1 MVSSY
6 DSPISNRNVCCPPEA
21 SPKQGLGTPNRKSRL
36 LGGAVVDGVANISL
50 RNLVDSTGGV
60 LDSNNNSFS
69 TGHDILS
76 LSRRP
81 FSAIGGGRMDPSSA
95 MHRLCTGMV
104 GNDGIDSNNSDNN
117 GGDNDSSRSH
127 NGNDANKATATTTT
141 NRNNYSDNDNDNK
154 SSTIMAVITQA
165 LHQIPAIALI
175 GIFHLMVGIPFG
187 VSYFPMYW
195 SSHPGDTDIGG
206 GGGGGGIEEE
216 QHDEVKFPIPGKE
229 ALGIRMFLF
238 STLVGQIVFAYFSG
252 FKNPIGL
259 QMVENIGFT
268 KELAAIAISHQGYG
282 LDALSTTMVMFG
294 ISSLLVG
301 IVFFLLGYFKMGKI
315 IYFFPTHVLIGL
327 IGGIGILLC
336 KTGLE
341 NTLANTVSISSMIE
355 GWNHWIIVVTLEIIL
370 RFLEYLLTDSKG
382 NPRFALLS
390 PIFFCMITPCFYF
403 AMLILNIPISVAKD
417 AGYFFPSL
425 SNLDDNAN
433 DEGGASLGVEFGT
446 PWDLW
451 KVCASK
457 YAMKLI
463 FLYLSA
469 RFFSIVYTSMLTSC
483 FS

>member
-187 VSYFPMYW
+187 VSYFPMDW
-195 SSHPGDTDIGG
+195 SSRPGDTDI

-216 QHDEVKFPIPGKE
+216 QHDEEKFPIPGKE

-355 GWNHWIIVVTLEIIL
+355 GWKHWIIVVTLEVIL